1 MAGVAVSCEPD
12 VKNAAS
18 VVEIAVTMSLRR
30 PQNPNVVIA
39 TYLETAKVD
48 GIVTDFPSTIYNLQ
62 EAHVVI

>member
-1 MAGVAVSCEPD
+1 LQLSCEPD
-12 VKNAAS
+12 VKNAAD

-48 GIVTDFPSTIYNLQ
+48 GIVTDFPSTASRFMSN
-62 EAHVVI
+62 